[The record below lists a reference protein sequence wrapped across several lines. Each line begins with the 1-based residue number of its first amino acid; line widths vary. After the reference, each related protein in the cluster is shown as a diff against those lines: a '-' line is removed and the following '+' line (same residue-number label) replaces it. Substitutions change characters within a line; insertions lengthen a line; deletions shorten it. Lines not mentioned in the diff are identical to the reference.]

1 MGCCG
6 GHFEMHDGRE
16 KRAQQQETHP
26 HGRGESSASFR
37 PVGGSLSRWI
47 APLVLGLGV
56 ALVYLILFR

>member
-6 GHFEMHDGRE
+6 GHFEMHDERE
-16 KRAQQQETHP
+16 KRAPQQDTHA
-26 HGRGESSASFR
+26 HGHGEPSASVR
-37 PVGGSLSRWI
+37 PVEGSASRWI